1 MDTLH
6 RGDNDDDN
14 NNNNKALFYIT
25 AAFSHIY
32 HQFPNV
38 NSLLFLA
45 QHNTTQ
51 HQTNAMTVCKYH
63 SQPLIVPNNT
73 TNSSKQRSKP
83 VNLHCQ

>member
-6 RGDNDDDN
+6 KGDNDDDN

-38 NSLLFLA
+38 HSLMFLA
-45 QHNTTQ
+45 HSDMHNTTQ
-51 HQTNAMTVCKYH
+51 HQTNAMMVCKYH
-63 SQPLIVPNNT
+63 SQPLIVLYNT
-73 TNSSKQRSKP
+73 TNSST
-83 VNLHCQ
+83 